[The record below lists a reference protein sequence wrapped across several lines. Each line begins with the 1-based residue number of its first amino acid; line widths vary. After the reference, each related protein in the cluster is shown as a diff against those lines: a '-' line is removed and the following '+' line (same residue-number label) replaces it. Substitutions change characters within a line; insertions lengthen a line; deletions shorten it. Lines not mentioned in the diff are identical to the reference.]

1 MKTPSTALAR
11 NMWVGT
17 MAGVSTIA
25 SLLLACATPF
35 PSLAALAATHVSR
48 RDGLIL
54 MFVAWF
60 AAQAVILI
68 THGMGSMAWPF
79 ALATAAV
86 ASLLSA
92 DAVARSMR
100 SQSPAARMS
109 ASYAAAF
116 IGFKLGI
123 LAWVALL
130 DHGWSAFSGEVLL
143 RQFVRYGAIFAGLLA
158 VQVLLARAGFGLGM
172 PANEPKPQAA

>member
-1 MKTPSTALAR
+1 MFFTIITFFFIKMTATTEFYTYLH
-11 NMWVGT
+11 T
-17 MAGVSTIA
+17 L
-25 SLLLACATPF
+25 SLH
-35 PSLAALAATHVSR
+35 SALP
-48 RDGLIL
+48 IL
-54 MFVAWF
+54 T
-60 AAQAVILI
+60 LI

-100 SQSPAARMS
+100 SQSPAARMG

-123 LAWVALL
+123 LDRKSTRLNSS
-130 DHGWSAFSGEVLL
+130 H
-143 RQFVRYGAIFAGLLA
+143 
-158 VQVLLARAGFGLGM
+158 
-172 PANEPKPQAA
+172 

>member
-1 MKTPSTALAR
+1 
-11 NMWVGT
+11 
-17 MAGVSTIA
+17 
-25 SLLLACATPF
+25 
-35 PSLAALAATHVSR
+35 
-48 RDGLIL
+48 
-54 MFVAWF
+54 
-60 AAQAVILI
+60 
-68 THGMGSMAWPF
+68 MGSMAWPF

-100 SQSPAARMS
+100 SQSPAARMG

-130 DHGWSAFSGEVLL
+130 DHGWSAFSGQVLL
-143 RQFVRYGAIFAGLLA
+143 PQTLSSGAIFPCLLD
-158 VQVLLARAGFGLGM
+158 VTFLLARSDFPLGM
-172 PANEPKPQAA
+172 SRHEH

>member
-1 MKTPSTALAR
+1 MPISDLSADVWSSNPTP
-11 NMWVGT
+11 
-17 MAGVSTIA
+17 
-25 SLLLACATPF
+25 
-35 PSLAALAATHVSR
+35 
-48 RDGLIL
+48 
-54 MFVAWF
+54 
-60 AAQAVILI
+60 
-68 THGMGSMAWPF
+68 GMGSLAWPF
-79 ALATAAV
+79 SLATAAV
-86 ASLLSA
+86 AALLSA
-92 DAVARSMR
+92 DAVARPRR
-100 SQSPAARMS
+100 SQSPAARMG

-143 RQFVRYGAIFAGLLA
+143 RQFLRYGAIFAGLLA

>member
-1 MKTPSTALAR
+1 MSS
-11 NMWVGT
+11 V
-17 MAGVSTIA
+17 
-25 SLLLACATPF
+25 
-35 PSLAALAATHVSR
+35 
-48 RDGLIL
+48 
-54 MFVAWF
+54 
-60 AAQAVILI
+60 
-68 THGMGSMAWPF
+68 AWPF

-100 SQSPAARMS
+100 SPSPAARIG

-130 DHGWSAFSGEVLL
+130 HHGWSAFSGAVLL
-143 RQFVRYGAIFAGLLA
+143 RQFLPYGPRSEERRVG
-158 VQVLLARAGFGLGM
+158 
-172 PANEPKPQAA
+172 QAWFRTCRSRWLPTN